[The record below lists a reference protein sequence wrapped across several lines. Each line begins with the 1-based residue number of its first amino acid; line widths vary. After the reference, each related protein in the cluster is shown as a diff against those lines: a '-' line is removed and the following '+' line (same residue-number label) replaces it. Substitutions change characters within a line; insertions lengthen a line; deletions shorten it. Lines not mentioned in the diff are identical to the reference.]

1 MVEIKRIVPTGN
13 WERNRLAQ
21 WEKEKNGKGT
31 MNKNSKTVMVVD
43 DDPRIV
49 KALALRLNAAGYA
62 TVATYNGMTALVLAS
77 LKRPDLIITDVW
89 MPGGCGLSMAY
100 RLRQSMPH
108 VPLIFLTASKQPGLA
123 DKTRELGAQ
132 GYLEKPY
139 DPAALLDMVAHLLE
153 EQSPME
159 TQESGSESESETEF
173 ATAAP

>member
-1 MVEIKRIVPTGN
+1 
-13 WERNRLAQ
+13 
-21 WEKEKNGKGT
+21 
-31 MNKNSKTVMVVD
+31 MVVD

-62 TVATYNGMTALVLAS
+62 TVATFNGMTALVLAT

-100 RLRQSMPH
+100 RLRQLMPH

-123 DKTRELGAQ
+123 EKAQELGAQ

-139 DPAALLDMVAHLLE
+139 DPAALLALVARLLD
-153 EQSPME
+153 EQCPADSQ
-159 TQESGSESESETEF
+159 QEAAQECEL
-173 ATAAP
+173 APAAP

>member
-1 MVEIKRIVPTGN
+1 M
-13 WERNRLAQ
+13 
-21 WEKEKNGKGT
+21 

-62 TVATYNGMTALVLAS
+62 AVATFNGATALVLAT

-100 RLRQSMPH
+100 RLRQLMPH

-123 DKTRELGAQ
+123 DKAKELGAQ

-139 DPAALLDMVAHLLE
+139 DPAALLELVARLLTE
-153 EQSPME
+153 NVPEA
-159 TQESGSESESETEF
+159 ETEGQQETSMEYDL
-173 ATAAP
+173 ATAAH